1 MMGLNMI
8 NVIMS
13 NEGLAG
19 SNMESVTI
27 ERLLIYHLSN
37 MKFPHLCIVIY

>member
-1 MMGLNMI
+1 MGLNMI

-27 ERLLIYHLSN
+27 ETNETQVI
-37 MKFPHLCIVIY
+37 LCIT